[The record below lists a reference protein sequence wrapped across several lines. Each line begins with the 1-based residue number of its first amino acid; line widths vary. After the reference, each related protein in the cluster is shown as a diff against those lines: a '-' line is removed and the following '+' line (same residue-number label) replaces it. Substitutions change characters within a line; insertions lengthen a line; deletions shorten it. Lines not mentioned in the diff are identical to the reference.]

1 MIKNFIITIM
11 GFWIDKVSGIALT
24 FDRKILKVM
33 KLAYWK
39 FGAKK
44 RLLTSTPIMGIL
56 DWFSLKSFLD
66 VLGSSLAVASIRR
79 KRVIFEIF

>member
-1 MIKNFIITIM
+1 M

-44 RLLTSTPIMGIL
+44 RLLTSTPITGIL
-56 DWFSLKSFLD
+56 DWFS
-66 VLGSSLAVASIRR
+66 
-79 KRVIFEIF
+79 

>member
-39 FGAKK
+39 FGAKND
-44 RLLTSTPIMGIL
+44 S
-56 DWFSLKSFLD
+56 
-66 VLGSSLAVASIRR
+66 
-79 KRVIFEIF
+79 